1 MNTLLNQIEEFDKT
15 LKKYN
20 VNVNRNLIN
29 TLQLNIGKKC
39 NQACVHCHVNAGP
52 TRTEEMTR
60 ETIDR
65 IIELLKL
72 SDNISTIDIT
82 GGAPELNE
90 NFGYLIVELHKLN
103 KNVIDRCN
111 LSVLFEKGQENTAT
125 LLAENKVTI
134 IASLPC
140 YTEENVDSQR
150 GQNTYNKSI
159 LALTLLNKLGYG
171 QEESGLILNLV
182 FNPLG
187 TSLPPKQNEL
197 ELDYKKILKT
207 QHGIVFNN
215 LFTITNMPIN
225 RFAKTL
231 IQNGEYNDYY
241 NLLFN
246 SFNYKAAENV
256 MCKNQLSISWN
267 GEIFDCDFNQALNI
281 PISGDKK
288 TIWDVDNFNDACKKI
303 SFKNHCYGCTAGNG
317 SSCKGKLA

>member
-1 MNTLLNQIEEFDKT
+1 MSTVLNKIEEFIET
-15 LKKYN
+15 LKKYE
-20 VNVNRNLIN
+20 VSINRNLIN

-39 NQACVHCHVNAGP
+39 NQACAHCHVNAGP

-65 IIELLKL
+65 ILDLLKL
-72 SDNISTIDIT
+72 SDNITTVDIT

-90 NFGYLIVELHKLN
+90 NFGYLIAELYKLN
-103 KNVIDRCN
+103 INIIDRCN
-111 LSVLFEKGQENTAT
+111 LSVLFEKGQETTAAY
-125 LLAENKVTI
+125 LANYKVTI

-140 YTEENVDSQR
+140 YTEDNVDSQR
-150 GQNTYNKSI
+150 GKDTYNKSI
-159 LALTLLNKLGYG
+159 LALKLLNKLGYG
-171 QEESGLILNLV
+171 QEGSGLILNLV

-187 TSLPPKQNEL
+187 TTLPPNQNEL
-197 ELDYKKILKT
+197 ELDYKKSLQT
-207 QHGIVFNN
+207 EHGIIFNN

-231 IQNGEYNDYY
+231 IKNDEYNAY
-241 NLLFN
+241 NDLLFN
-246 SFNYKAAENV
+246 SFNYKAAENI

-281 PISGDKK
+281 PIGGDKK
-288 TIWDVDNFNDACKKI
+288 TIWDVDNFNDVCQKI
-303 SFKNHCYGCTAGNG
+303 SFENHCYGCTAGNG

>member
-1 MNTLLNQIEEFDKT
+1 MNTLLNQIEEFDKN
-15 LKKYN
+15 LKKYK

-39 NQACVHCHVNAGP
+39 NQACNHCHVNAGP

-90 NFGYLIVELHKLN
+90 NFSYLIAELHKLN

-159 LALTLLNKLGYG
+159 LALKLLNKLGYG

-197 ELDYKKILKT
+197 ELDYKKNLKT

-288 TIWDVDNFNDACKKI
+288 TIWDVDNFNDVCKKI
-303 SFKNHCYGCTAGNG
+303 SFENHCYGCTAGNG